1 MTRHIITGDIMNETN
16 KNKNDEKFKDGI
28 ISKITEN
35 FYVLFNQNEIPP
47 LFESIRDKL
56 YGVDIVEYDTRK
68 NSYGDIVI
76 GLSNLMRNNVMT
88 IATIVYY
95 NPDEKDYIIKQLEKI
110 SKTKDLLRDW

>member
-1 MTRHIITGDIMNETN
+1 MTEKTIDN
-16 KNKNDEKFKDGI
+16 EKFKDGI

-47 LFESIRDKL
+47 LFESIKDKL

-76 GLSNLMRNNVMT
+76 GLSNLMRNNIVT

-95 NPDEKDYIIKQLEKI
+95 NPDEKDYIIKHLEKI
-110 SKTKDLLRDW
+110 SKTKDLLRNW